1 MKIFIGRVE
10 ADEVDEFGEEGLVG
24 PDSMGNYYGQSVE
37 FGTNPGGMDEV
48 TIADGCNRSIPV
60 NVEALPDL
68 IAALQEVLNTLE
80 EINHAEMLKQ
90 KVESDTNAYVED
102 ESVCWDESFQDF
114 DWNFED

>member
-24 PDSMGNYYGQSVE
+24 PDARGNYYGQSVE

-48 TIADGCNRSIPV
+48 TIADGCNRSIPI

-68 IAALQEVLNTLE
+68 IAALQEVISMVE
-80 EINHAEMLKQ
+80 QINHVEMLK
-90 KVESDTNAYVED
+90 ERIEGSNDAYVED
-102 ESVCWDESFQDF
+102 NEVCWDESFSGV
-114 DWNFED
+114 DWDFED